1 MAVEISNRQRR
12 MRLDRAEIAEL
23 AAAAL
28 EAEGTPADVSIAF
41 VNSKTIT
48 DLNRRYLGRGNPTD
62 VIAFPLQD
70 DLGDDSAYLGEA
82 VVCTDVAAAEAR
94 TRGIDPTDEVYLY
107 TVHGLLHLLGHTDD
121 TPAKRAAMNRRARS
135 IVRRFLRGRRAR
147 KRE

>member
-12 MRLDRAEIAEL
+12 IRLDRSEIAEL
-23 AAAAL
+23 AAATL
-28 EAEGTPADVSIAF
+28 EAEGKPADVSIAF

-48 DLNRRYLGRGNPTD
+48 DLNRRYFGRDNPTD

-82 VVCTDVAAAEAR
+82 VICADVAADEAR
-94 TRGIDPTDEVYLY
+94 TRGIDPTDELYLY

-121 TPAKRAAMNRRARS
+121 TPAKRTAMNRRARS
-135 IVRRFLRGRRAR
+135 IVRRFLGRRKDG
-147 KRE
+147 KRG